1 MIIAR
6 FQRLLLHEVV
16 CVVFACSNI
25 ETALIDFAVWLFFA
39 GAGFSVVFSVVFR
52 YHLFTFS

>member
-1 MIIAR
+1 M
-6 FQRLLLHEVV
+6 FLPLNCYNQRLLLHEVV

-39 GAGFSVVFSVVFR
+39 GAGFSVVFSVVF
-52 YHLFTFS
+52 L